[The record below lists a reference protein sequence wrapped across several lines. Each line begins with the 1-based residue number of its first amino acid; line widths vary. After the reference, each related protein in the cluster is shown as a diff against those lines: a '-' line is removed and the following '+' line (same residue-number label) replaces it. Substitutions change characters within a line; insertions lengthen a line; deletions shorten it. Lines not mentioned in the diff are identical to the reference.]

1 MEFWAQRTI
10 SPFDGRE
17 GWTVVDNCYVEHVRV
32 AEYLRSVLDR
42 GGSVGTARTYAG
54 RLALWLGWTSA
65 GGLDESSPSVEQLAA
80 FARWLER
87 TPSRKHR
94 RGRHRRRAEDT
105 NVVTFQSTRSPATVD
120 GIVAAVVEFIR
131 FGVSR
136 QWCEPAVAGRLSSR
150 VELRFIPAGLDRGE
164 QTNLPVVQRRAVR
177 RRRVER
183 PPATLTAGQVGLVVD
198 ACVNVRDRFIVEAL
212 YATGVRV
219 SELCGLHLAD
229 LHLLPSAAHLG
240 CQVAG
245 AHLHVVRREDNEN
258 RALAKSIWPRV
269 LPVTRALVR
278 CHNAHQANRQNCTA
292 PPSPGPTSVFG
303 LKLHR
308 LGQEGTR
315 ALVVVVPASVDGP
328 HLIYR
333 GEYFGAPIRNDAD
346 TVWMKER
353 QIEATYFARF
363 EERRFGSEALDGL
376 YDDVLA
382 GRDIDERAWLI
393 AVARPRLS
401 DPVRQRMQRD
411 QARQLLGQAPP
422 WALTFAGRGCIH
434 PLENVDLLNPR
445 PGLRRWVAPNTAT
458 SESQRWREAWMSVHD
473 DGSVTLATAI
483 GGHRGSEGTLPGNR
497 ISSSSVEGAV
507 ADLMGLL
514 RVMAD
519 QHGGGD
525 YQVRIGIEWAG
536 AERLVMETVD
546 TFGGRFDGG
555 SIPLARV
562 TPVRSTVRTDVDSFE
577 FVHQVRDL
585 ALDLVNQGGIENLT
599 QITKPQTHEI

>member
-1 MEFWAQRTI
+1 MDFTSLHRILGHEPGPITDQMIDEAVTQGVVETDDLDWK
-10 SPFDGRE
+10 RE
-17 GWTVVDNCYVEHVRV
+17 VPPARGLASTDFPKDVAAMANSGGGVIVYGV
-32 AEYLRSVLDR
+32 AEAQKAAISRNDIGDVDER
-42 GGSVGTARTYAG
+42 H
-54 RLALWLGWTSA
+54 
-65 GGLDESSPSVEQLAA
+65 ESS
-80 FARWLER
+80 
-87 TPSRKHR
+87 
-94 RGRHRRRAEDT
+94 
-105 NVVTFQSTRSPATVD
+105 
-120 GIVAAVVEFIR
+120 
-131 FGVSR
+131 
-136 QWCEPAVAGRLSSR
+136 
-150 VELRFIPAGLDRGE
+150 
-164 QTNLPVVQRRAVR
+164 
-177 RRRVER
+177 
-183 PPATLTAGQVGLVVD
+183 
-198 ACVNVRDRFIVEAL
+198 
-212 YATGVRV
+212 
-219 SELCGLHLAD
+219 LH
-229 LHLLPSAAHLG
+229 SAA
-240 CQVAG
+240 
-245 AHLHVVRREDNEN
+245 
-258 RALAKSIWPRV
+258 I
-269 LPVTRALVR
+269 
-278 CHNAHQANRQNCTA
+278 TA
-292 PPSPGPTSVFG
+292 VSPPVFG

-308 LGQEGTR
+308 LGQKGTR
-315 ALVVVVPASVDGP
+315 ALAVVVPASVDGP

-401 DPVRQRMQRD
+401 DPVRLRMQRD
-411 QARQLLGQAPP
+411 QARQLLGQAPH

-458 SESQRWREAWMSVHD
+458 SENQRWREAWMSVHD

-519 QHGGGD
+519 QHGAGD

-536 AERLVMETVD
+536 ADRLVMETVG
-546 TFGGRFDGG
+546 TFGGRFDVG

-599 QITKPQTHEI
+599 QIIKPQTHEI